1 MKENISPK
9 KLKARWDYKRDSIYN
24 LRDNINRLKLQIRK
38 DLKGSDEKNKITA
51 LIIRIMMN
59 TSERVGN
66 DNSAS
71 NGRFGISQLKNHHIF
86 LRNGKIYL
94 VYVGK
99 SGVSHSKSFSDKT
112 SFDILKSLK
121 RKNKD
126 FLFITSDGFRIKP
139 DRVNRYL
146 DNFGAKSK
154 DIRGYN
160 ANHLMINE
168 LSKYGKVN
176 EQKDRIKI
184 FNLCLKKVSQK
195 IGHSSATL
203 RKHYLLPEIE
213 ENFYSKGSVGKIK
226 L

>member
-1 MKENISPK
+1 MKETISPT
-9 KLKARWDYKRDSIYN
+9 KLRERWDYKRDSIYN

-38 DLKGSDEKNKITA
+38 DLKSNDEKNKITA
-51 LIIRIMMN
+51 LILRMMFL

-66 DNSAS
+66 ESSAI

-86 LRNGKIYL
+86 LRNGKIHL
-94 VYVGK
+94 VYIGK
-99 SGVSHSKSFSDKT
+99 SGVKHSKSFSDKT

-121 RKNKD
+121 RKNKEY
-126 FLFITSDGFRIKP
+126 LFITSDGFRVKP

-160 ANHLMINE
+160 ANHLMANE
-168 LSKYGKVN
+168 LTKYGKVT
-176 EQKDRIKI
+176 EQKDKIKI
-184 FNLCLKKVSQK
+184 FNLCLKKVSEK

-213 ENFYSKGSVGKIK
+213 ENFYSRGSIGKIK